1 MVFCD
6 QSDDIVE
13 VIWGILA
20 EFAIKNKCCFPPE
33 MIYID
38 TGCYIVRAP
47 TVPALNIALA
57 LFFHPS
63 SPSAEEAS
71 DASDESSE
79 EEEDDAAAS

>member
-1 MVFCD
+1 
-6 QSDDIVE
+6 
-13 VIWGILA
+13 
-20 EFAIKNKCCFPPE
+20 

-38 TGCYIVRAP
+38 IWSIIFVRAP
-47 TVPALNIALA
+47 VPALNIALA